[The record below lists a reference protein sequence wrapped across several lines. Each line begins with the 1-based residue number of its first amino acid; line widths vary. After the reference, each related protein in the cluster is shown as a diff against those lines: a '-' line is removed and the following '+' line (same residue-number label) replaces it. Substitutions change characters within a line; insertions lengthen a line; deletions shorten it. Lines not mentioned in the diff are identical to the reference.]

1 MEIFGYLAAVVIG
14 LILGL
19 IGGGGSILTV
29 PVLVYVFHISTE
41 LGTAYSLFIVGTTS
55 FVGVLPKWRQGEVDV
70 RTALLFGLPSM
81 LTVFSTRKWILPSV
95 PEVIFSTEKL
105 LLTKSNAMLLLFALL
120 MLFSAIKMLRRSS
133 EKEQVQQDFSWINYP
148 LMIQGAIVGVLTGL
162 VGVGGGFLIVPALV
176 MYSKL
181 SMKMAIGTSLLI
193 ISVNSLVGFTGDVW
207 TQGSRMDWSFL
218 VLISV
223 LAVVGILIGS
233 QVAKKMETKIL
244 RKAFAWFVLVMGIF
258 IFVKEIYGVL
268 KAC

>member
-1 MEIFGYLAAVVIG
+1 MEILGYVAAVVIG

-29 PVLVYVFHISTE
+29 PVLVYLFHIQTE

-55 FVGVLPKWRQGEVDV
+55 FVGVLPKWRQHEVDL

-81 LTVFSTRKWILPSV
+81 VTVFSTRKWILPSV
-95 PEVIFSTEKL
+95 PDVIFSSEKL

-120 MLFSAIKMLRRSS
+120 MLFSAVKMLRGSS
-133 EKEQVQQDFSWINYP
+133 VQEQVHQDFSWLNYP
-148 LMIQGAIVGVLTGL
+148 LMMQGAIVGILTGL

-181 SMKMAIGTSLLI
+181 PMKIAIGTSLLI
-193 ISVNSLVGFTGDVW
+193 ISVNSLVGFTGDLW
-207 TQGSRMDWSFL
+207 TQGSRIDWSFL
-218 VLISV
+218 TFISV

-233 QVAKKMETKIL
+233 QVAKKMETKAL
-244 RKAFAWFVLVMGIF
+244 RMGFAWFVLLMGL
-258 IFVKEIYGVL
+258 FVFRKEFL
-268 KAC
+268 EMLH

>member
-1 MEIFGYLAAVVIG
+1 VEIFGFVAAVLIG

-29 PVLVYVFHISTE
+29 PVLVYLFHIQPE
-41 LGTAYSLFIVGTTS
+41 LATAYSLFIVGTTS
-55 FVGVLPKWRQGEVDV
+55 FIGVIPKWKLDEVDL
-70 RTALLFGLPSM
+70 RTAFLFGFPSL
-81 LTVFSTRKWILPSV
+81 LTVFSTRKWILPTV
-95 PEVIFSTEKL
+95 PDVIFSSEKL

-120 MLFSAIKMLRRSS
+120 MLFSAFKMLRGSS

-148 LMIQGAIVGVLTGL
+148 LMIQGAIVGILTGL

-181 SMKMAIGTSLLI
+181 TMKRAIGTSLLI
-193 ISVNSLVGFTGDVW
+193 ISVNSLVGFTGDLW

-218 VLISV
+218 ALISV

-233 QVAKKMETKIL
+233 QVAKKMETKAL
-244 RKAFAWFVLVMGIF
+244 RMGFAWFVLVMGIF
-258 IFVKEIYGVL
+258 VFSKEFL
-268 KAC
+268 EMLH

>member
-1 MEIFGYLAAVVIG
+1 VEIFGYLAAVVIG

-19 IGGGGSILTV
+19 IGGGGSILTL
-29 PVLVYVFHISTE
+29 PILVYLFHIQAD

-55 FVGVLPKWRQGEVDV
+55 FVGVLPKWRQDEVDF

-81 LTVFSTRKWILPSV
+81 LTVFSTRTWILPAI
-95 PEVIFSTEKL
+95 PELIFSSQDVV
-105 LLTKSNAMLLLFALL
+105 LTKSNGMLLLFSLL
-120 MLFSAIKMLRRSS
+120 MLLAAVKMLRGST
-133 EKEQVQQDFSWINYP
+133 EKEQVHQSFQWNNYP
-148 LMIQGAIVGVLTGL
+148 LMFQGAIVGILTGL

-193 ISVNSLVGFTGDVW
+193 ISVNSLIGFTGDVW
-207 TQGSRMDWSFL
+207 TQGSKMDWSFL
-218 VLISV
+218 ALISV

-244 RKAFAWFVLVMGIF
+244 RKAFAWFVLLMGL
-258 IFVKEIYGVL
+258 FVFLNEFQHIL
-268 KAC
+268 R

>member
-1 MEIFGYLAAVVIG
+1 MEIFGYLTAVAIG

-29 PVLVYVFHISTE
+29 PVLVYLFHIPAG

-55 FVGVLPKWRQGEVDV
+55 FIGVLPKWKQQEVDF
-70 RTALLFGLPSM
+70 RTALLFGIPSM
-81 LTVFSTRKWILPSV
+81 LTVFITRKWIIPTIPDLL
-95 PEVIFSTEKL
+95 FSSDQL
-105 LLTKSNAMLLLFALL
+105 VLTKSNAMLLLFALL
-120 MLFSAIKMLRRSS
+120 MFLAAFNMLRPSS
-133 EKEQVQQDFSWINYP
+133 NKEQKQEEYSWINYP
-148 LMIQGAIVGVLTGL
+148 LMIQGAIVGILTGL

-181 SMKMAIGTSLLI
+181 NMKIAIGTSLLI
-193 ISVNSLVGFTGDVW
+193 ISVNSLVGFTGDLW

-233 QVAKKMETKIL
+233 QFAKKMDTKVL
-244 RKAFAWFVLVMGIF
+244 RIGFAWFVLLMGFFVF
-258 IFVKEIYGVL
+258 INEIL
-268 KAC
+268 EILH